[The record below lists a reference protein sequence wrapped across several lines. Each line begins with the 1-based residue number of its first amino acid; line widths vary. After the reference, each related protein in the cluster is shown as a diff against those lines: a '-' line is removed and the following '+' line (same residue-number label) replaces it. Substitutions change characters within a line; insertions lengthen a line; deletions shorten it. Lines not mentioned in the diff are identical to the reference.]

1 MEAKVSSDIMELI
14 DKMTAEE
21 TKALAKRLTPLISHE
36 LMLTPTIWGSR
47 ARLHLGKGVVLIN
60 TLFNLSSGDVHIG
73 DFVFFGHNV
82 SVLTGTHAIDQFDLA
97 RQCSIP
103 LSGRD
108 VIIEKGVWIA
118 TNATII
124 GPCRI
129 GENAVIGVGSVV
141 MEDVRAGWFYA
152 GVPAKPIKPVSPE
165 YADPSV
171 CAAARSPEAI

>member
-1 MEAKVSSDIMELI
+1 VNEPFGANLEDKLSSEIMELI
-14 DKMTAEE
+14 DKMTEEE
-21 TKALAKRLTPLISHE
+21 TKALAKRLTPLISQE
-36 LMLTPTIWGSR
+36 LTLTPTIWGPPT
-47 ARLHLGKGVVLIN
+47 RLHLGKDVVLIN

-97 RQCSIP
+97 RQLTIP

-118 TNATII
+118 SNATII

-141 MEDVRAGWFYA
+141 IGDLRSGWFHA
-152 GVPAKPIKPVSPE
+152 GVPAKPIKPVSQE
-165 YADPSV
+165 YADPSD
-171 CAAARSPEAI
+171 A